1 MKALH
6 WALAL
11 VLGAFIALAFAG
23 WLRPASVFSFISAVP
38 FCQ

>member
-6 WALAL
+6 WALAAL
-11 VLGAFIALAFAG
+11 LGAMVALAFAG
-23 WLRPASVFSFISAVP
+23 WLRPASVFGFISVVP